1 MYKLIVLEGING
13 CGKTTFVTKLAAQY
27 GIISYKADLFPL
39 KSNPSDKKE
48 DSLTPAVKNKRQV
61 VRQNS
66 DNEILAKTMS
76 EYKTSIICDRNLL
89 SAVVYNKLSSSKW
102 EHHLHKNNITY
113 LLLDIDPE
121 EAIDNLRKR
130 GEDITRLKFS
140 PARLSAIREGY
151 LKIAKLYPDQVLL
164 TTKENIIDKFQS
176 IYTKDSL
183 NLNRNRYDKK

>member
-1 MYKLIVLEGING
+1 M
-13 CGKTTFVTKLAAQY
+13 
-27 GIISYKADLFPL
+27 
-39 KSNPSDKKE
+39 
-48 DSLTPAVKNKRQV
+48 
-61 VRQNS
+61 
-66 DNEILAKTMS
+66 
-76 EYKTSIICDRNLL
+76 
-89 SAVVYNKLSSSKW
+89 SSSKW